1 MVRPVAL
8 TSAVVNACGLDAA
21 MVSNVGRSVLAA
33 AAVVDVNAA
42 NVGAE
47 LMVDSARV
55 VRSVVVLMVLGVVV
69 SRPVALGEGSAMYG

>member
-8 TSAVVNACGLDAA
+8 TSAVVKACGLDAA

-33 AAVVDVNAA
+33 AAVVDVNAE